1 MDISWTWLGIVVL
14 ALIIFACA
22 SGFRRGFVKEIVS
35 AFFMIISFLLVW
47 VINPYVNT
55 FVREYTPVYNIV
67 QSNCQELVMEQ
78 TGSQKALD
86 KEEQTQIME
95 KMELP
100 DILKTSLMENNTAET
115 YRYLAVS
122 TFAEYIADSLAVMI
136 VNGISFLLS
145 FIISAIVIRLLS
157 YILNVLTNLPVIKG
171 VNKIAGGVVG
181 WCKVHNLY
189 LDRVSDPDAAL

>member
-157 YILNVLTNLPVIKG
+157 LSLIHISEPTRPY
-171 VNKIAGGVVG
+171 
-181 WCKVHNLY
+181 
-189 LDRVSDPDAAL
+189 